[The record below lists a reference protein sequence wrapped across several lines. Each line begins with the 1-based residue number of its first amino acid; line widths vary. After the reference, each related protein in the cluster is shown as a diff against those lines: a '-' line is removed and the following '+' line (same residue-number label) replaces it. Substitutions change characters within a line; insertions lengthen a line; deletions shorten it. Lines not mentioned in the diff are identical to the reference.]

1 MRYNIPA
8 PSHSGLRALSIILAS
23 ILCALAFSYIGL
35 SIWLVQGDYTQEELK
50 DDIARVEQEGLQLQV
65 QLSERAS
72 LEAILAR
79 TENLAY
85 TEIEAVRYIKKPS
98 RSPFAAR

>member
-8 PSHSGLRALSIILAS
+8 PSHPGLRALSIVLAS
-23 ILCALAFSYIGL
+23 ILCALVFSYIGF
-35 SIWLVQGDYTQEELK
+35 SIWLVQSDYAQEEVK
-50 DDIARVEQEGLQLQV
+50 GDIARIQQEGLQLQV

-85 TEIEAVRYIKKPS
+85 TEIEAVHYIKKPS
-98 RSPFAAR
+98 HSPFAAR